1 MIKIRRQRTSYFKG
15 RKFYK
20 KNEMESVTIPWKVK
34 WSVKK
39 NYGFNFR
46 KCSPS
51 VGELTD
57 FEDGMTTLIKIMEY
71 RNMNSKFQS
80 MVSPDIRKIAAD
92 YHVLVPADKSKN
104 IC

>member
-1 MIKIRRQRTSYFKG
+1 MKIRRQRTSYFKG
-15 RKFYK
+15 RKFYE
-20 KNEMESVTIPWKVK
+20 KNEMESVTIPWKVR

-46 KCSPS
+46 RCSPS

-57 FEDGMTTLIKIMEY
+57 FEDDMTTLIKIMEY

-80 MVSPDIRKIAAD
+80 MLSSDIRKIAAD
-92 YHVLVPADKSKN
+92 YHVFAPADKSKN